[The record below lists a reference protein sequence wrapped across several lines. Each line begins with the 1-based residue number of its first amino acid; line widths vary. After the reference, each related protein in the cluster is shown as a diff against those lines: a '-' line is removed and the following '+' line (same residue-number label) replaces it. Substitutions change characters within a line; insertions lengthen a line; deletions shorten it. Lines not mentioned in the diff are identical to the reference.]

1 MIEKKIEIV
10 VGEDLYGLSIDELD
24 ERISMLKTEI
34 LRLER
39 EKQVKKQERAEAEQL
54 FGPKS

>member
-24 ERISMLKTEI
+24 ERISMLKSEI